1 MRAESYRR
9 RLWDFAVGQY
19 GYVRAADAH
28 DLEIPVVELGKL
40 AARGQIRHVAY
51 GLYRFDDLPPT
62 RFDRFFEAVA
72 RVGGDAHLTGDAVL
86 ALHEL
91 GQVNPQVVRVGT
103 SRRVRAQLPKW
114 IAIERETLPDG
125 DLTSYESIPSAM
137 VAHAIRTCR
146 DTVMS
151 DRLLVA
157 VDDARRDGLL
167 SVAEQREFRAELEGA
182 A

>member
-91 GQVNPQVVRVGT
+91 GQVNP
-103 SRRVRAQLPKW
+103 
-114 IAIERETLPDG
+114 
-125 DLTSYESIPSAM
+125 
-137 VAHAIRTCR
+137 
-146 DTVMS
+146 
-151 DRLLVA
+151 RLFA
-157 VDDARRDGLL
+157 WARRGV
-167 SVAEQREFRAELEGA
+167 SEPSFRNGSPSSARRCPTVT
-182 A
+182 

>member
-1 MRAESYRR
+1 M
-9 RLWDFAVGQY
+9 WDFAVGQY

-114 IAIERETLPDG
+114 IAIERETLPAELAITSTSRDG
-125 DLTSYESIPSAM
+125 EIMGVRHRGLAGGPAPLEGVQFHPESILTEHGHAM
-137 VAHAIRTCR
+137 LRN
-146 DTVMS
+146 
-151 DRLLVA
+151 
-157 VDDARRDGLL
+157 
-167 SVAEQREFRAELEGA
+167 FLEMTA
-182 A
+182 